1 MGPKA
6 NRQARGFLL
15 TARAGDFEFQGSRE
29 SRMRARSAQRPVR
42 LGISITYRGMRAYG
56 ADAEYVP
63 SLRATSIEIH

>member
-1 MGPKA
+1 
-6 NRQARGFLL
+6 
-15 TARAGDFEFQGSRE
+15 
-29 SRMRARSAQRPVR
+29 MRARSAQRPVR